1 MMLIKTSLKAYGKI
15 NLYLKVI
22 KKLKNKYHEIETLF
36 CFFDIYDQIFVS
48 SNRRNN
54 EIIFTGKFSKGISNT
69 NNTVLKLLNIL
80 KKYPKFNKHKFKI
93 RIIKNI
99 PQGSGFGGGSADVSA
114 LLTFFNKYLELNLKK
129 KMISLI
135 CNKIGADVEPSL
147 NTNFKI
153 LYGANNKIIELNK
166 KPKFNVLLVY
176 PNCFNSTKN
185 IYLSNKIFSKRST
198 SEISLLKKYILNI
211 NYFFKFLNYK
221 GNDLEQSAF
230 KSNKTV
236 LKLLT
241 FLKKLKGCKLARMTG
256 SGSACFAIFENNSQ
270 LTDAILALKKHYK
283 SYWIRKAKII

>member
-1 MMLIKTSLKAYGKI
+1 MLIKTSLKAYGKI

-22 KKLKNKYHEIETLF
+22 KKLKNKYHEVETLF

-48 SNRRNN
+48 SNSRNN
-54 EIIFTGKFSKGISNT
+54 QIIFTGKFSKGISNT

-114 LLTFFNKYLELNLKK
+114 LLTFFNKYLKLNLKK

-153 LYGANNKIIELNK
+153 LYGANNKIIEFNK

-176 PNCFNSTKN
+176 PNCFNSSKN
-185 IYLSNKIFSKRST
+185 IYLSNKIFSKRNN
-198 SEISLLKKYILNI
+198 SEIFLLKKNVLNI
-211 NYFFKFLNYK
+211 NYLFKFLSYE

-230 KSNKTV
+230 KNNKTV
-236 LKLLT
+236 LKVLT

-270 LTDAILALKKHYK
+270 LTAAIFTLKKHYK

>member
-1 MMLIKTSLKAYGKI
+1 MRIKTSLKAYGKI

-22 KKLKNKYHEIETLF
+22 KKLKNNYHEIETLF

-48 SNRRNN
+48 SNKRNN
-54 EIIFTGKFSKGISNT
+54 QIIFTGKFSKGISNK

-80 KKYPKFNKHKFKI
+80 KKYPRFNKHKFKI
-93 RIIKNI
+93 TIVKNI
-99 PQGSGFGGGSADVSA
+99 PQGSGFGGGSSDVSA
-114 LLTFFNKYLELNLKK
+114 LLTFFNKYLKLNLKSK
-129 KMISLI
+129 IVSLI
-135 CNKIGADVEPSL
+135 CKKIGADVEPSL

-153 LYGANNKIIELNK
+153 LHGPNNKIIEFIK

-176 PNCFNSTKN
+176 PNCLNSTKN
-185 IYLSNKIFSKRST
+185 IYESNKIFSKRNI
-198 SEISLLKKYILNI
+198 SEISLIKKNVLNM

-230 KSNKTV
+230 KNNKTI
-236 LKLLT
+236 LKVLT

-270 LTDAILALKKHYK
+270 LAKAIITLKKHYK

>member
-1 MMLIKTSLKAYGKI
+1 MLIKTSLKAYGKI

-54 EIIFTGKFSKGISNT
+54 QIIFTGKFSKGISNT

-114 LLTFFNKYLELNLKK
+114 LLIFFNKYLKLNLKK

-135 CNKIGADVEPSL
+135 CNKIGTDVEPLL

-153 LYGANNKIIELNK
+153 LYGANNKIIEFNK

-176 PNCFNSTKN
+176 PNCFNSSKN
-185 IYLSNKIFSKRST
+185 IYLSNKIFSKRNN
-198 SEISLLKKYILNI
+198 SEIFLLKKNVLNI
-211 NYFFKFLNYK
+211 NYLFKFLNYK

-230 KSNKTV
+230 KNNKTV
-236 LKLLT
+236 LKVLT

-270 LTDAILALKKHYK
+270 LTAAIFTLKKHYK

>member
-1 MMLIKTSLKAYGKI
+1 MLIKTSLKAYGKI

-48 SNRRNN
+48 SNSRNN
-54 EIIFTGKFSKGISNT
+54 QIIFTGKFSKGISNT

-114 LLTFFNKYLELNLKK
+114 LLTFFNKYLKLNLKK

-153 LYGANNKIIELNK
+153 LYGANNKIIEFNK

-176 PNCFNSTKN
+176 PNCFNSSKN
-185 IYLSNKIFSKRST
+185 IYLSNKIFSKRNNC
-198 SEISLLKKYILNI
+198 EIFLLKKNVLNI
-211 NYFFKFLNYK
+211 NYLFKFLSYE

-230 KSNKTV
+230 KNNKTV
-236 LKLLT
+236 LKVLT

-270 LTDAILALKKHYK
+270 LTAAIFTLKKHYK